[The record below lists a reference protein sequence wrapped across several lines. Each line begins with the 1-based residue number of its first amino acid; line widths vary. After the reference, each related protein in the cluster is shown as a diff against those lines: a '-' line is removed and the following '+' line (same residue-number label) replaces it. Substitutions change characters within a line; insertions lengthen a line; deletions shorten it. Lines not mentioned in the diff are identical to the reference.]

1 MEKSKDIVNTW
12 NSALLAPVIE
22 CNSPPCYAHEVDP
35 VYMGFVQPEP
45 QGHDV
50 SIIEKVGASS
60 NETLEEVACSGLV
73 PAS

>member
-1 MEKSKDIVNTW
+1 MNNRNTV
-12 NSALLAPVIE
+12 LPPPDIE

-50 SIIEKVGASS
+50 SASEEVGAGS
-60 NETLEEVACSGLV
+60 NETLEEVACPGLV
-73 PAS
+73 PSS